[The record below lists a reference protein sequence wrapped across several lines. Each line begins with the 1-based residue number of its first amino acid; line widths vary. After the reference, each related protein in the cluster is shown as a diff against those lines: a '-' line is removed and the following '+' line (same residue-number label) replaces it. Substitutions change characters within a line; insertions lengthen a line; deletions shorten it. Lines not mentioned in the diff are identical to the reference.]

1 MGGMAL
7 RKGAAKLI
15 VWDLNQASIDSAVSE
30 LSAYGEV
37 HGYRVDV
44 SDNDCVERS
53 YALVKQECGFVD
65 VLIQCAGVITSNR
78 TFDKNSVDEI
88 QKTMSINDVAP
99 MLSPTR

>member
-1 MGGMAL
+1 MELKGQNVLITGGASGIGRIMGGMAL

-15 VWDLNQASIDSAVSE
+15 IWDINQTSIDSAVSE

-53 YALVKQECGFVD
+53 YALVKQ
-65 VLIQCAGVITSNR
+65 
-78 TFDKNSVDEI
+78 
-88 QKTMSINDVAP
+88 
-99 MLSPTR
+99 